1 MRSHSCP
8 SCVKSQE
15 STDGATIIALL
26 FINTPKM
33 PQTLRI
39 CDIFALGDHQ
49 RENLANAQG
58 S

>member
-1 MRSHSCP
+1 
-8 SCVKSQE
+8 VKSQE
-15 STDGATIIALL
+15 STDGATIIGLL

-33 PQTLRI
+33 PQTLRV
-39 CDIFALGDHQ
+39 CDIFALGHYQ

>member
-1 MRSHSCP
+1 
-8 SCVKSQE
+8 VKSQA
-15 STDGATIIALL
+15 STDGATIIGLL

-33 PQTLRI
+33 PQTPRV
-39 CDIFALGDHQ
+39 CDIFALGEYQ

>member
-8 SCVKSQE
+8 SCVKSQA
-15 STDGATIIALL
+15 SIDGATIIGLL
-26 FINTPKM
+26 FISPKM

-39 CDIFALGDHQ
+39 CDIFALGDYQ
-49 RENLANAQG
+49 CENLANAQR